1 MTPYILSID
10 VGTSSMKA
18 GAISPAGHLLAFA
31 GRRLIRQERQ
41 IHDWHA
47 QGWDRALSLLME
59 ELVDYSRPECIVI
72 SGNGP
77 TLVGLDGKGAPLEP
91 VLLWL
96 DGRERPVEG
105 NRSFFLPR
113 LNWLRQERPDVFDR
127 LETVLSFPEYLY
139 HRITGEGVT
148 ITPSDEFCEF
158 IWSDREIERY
168 GFEATLFPPYR
179 RPGELV
185 GRVSKEGAERFGL
198 AEGTP
203 LAAGGSDFLM
213 SLVGTGSVL
222 PGRTCDRAGT
232 SEGINH
238 CAEAPSTDPRL
249 RSLPHAVEGLYN
261 VAGILSS
268 TGMLFE
274 WFRGI
279 SGQEGR
285 DYVEMIRELQAHAH
299 ESDIPWFFPSLH
311 QGAAWEFR
319 RGMFIELG
327 AQHGRVEMGLAVVL
341 SIGFAVR
348 EAVEI
353 LGENGLEP
361 CELRACGGQ
370 AKNAPWNQMKADIV
384 GLPILVPEVEDAELI
399 GNACAGYTALG
410 HFASLKEASEALV
423 HISRRYEPRAAEYSR
438 YCEAYGSYR
447 DAYDRFRGA
456 LAATRKGE

>member
-1 MTPYILSID
+1 
-10 VGTSSMKA
+10 MKA

-31 GRRLIRQERQ
+31 RKRLIRKERQ
-41 IHDWHA
+41 IREWEPE
-47 QGWDRALSLLME
+47 GWDQALTLLME
-59 ELVDYSRPECIVI
+59 ELQDYGTPECIVI

-77 TLVGLDGKGAPLEP
+77 TIVGIDKEGRPLKP

-96 DGRERPVEG
+96 DGRESPREG
-105 NRSFFLPR
+105 SRSFFLPR
-113 LNWLRQERPDVFDR
+113 LNWLREEEPEVFSR
-127 LETVLSFPEYLY
+127 LHRVLSFPEYLY
-139 HRITGEGVT
+139 QRLTGESVT
-148 ITPSDEFCEF
+148 ITPSDAFAQF
-158 IWSDREIERY
+158 IWSEQEIDAY
-168 GFEATLFPPYR
+168 GFDRALFPPFC
-179 RPGELV
+179 RPGEMI
-185 GRVSKEGAERFGL
+185 GRVSPSGAKRFGL

-203 LAAGGSDFLM
+203 VAAGGSDFLM
-213 SLVGTGSVL
+213 SLVGTGTVR

-238 CAEAPSTDPRL
+238 CSEAPVGDRRL

-285 DYVEMIRELQAHAH
+285 DYVEMLRELQAKAH
-299 ESDIPWFFPSLH
+299 ERDLPWFFPSLH

-353 LGENGLEP
+353 MGENGLAPVEF
-361 CELRACGGQ
+361 RACGGQ

-399 GNACAGYTALG
+399 GDACAAYTALG
-410 HFASLKEASEALV
+410 RYASLQEASEQLV
-423 HISRRYEPRAAEYSR
+423 HISRRYEPREREHARYSGSYAAYR
-438 YCEAYGSYR
+438 EAY
-447 DAYDRFRGA
+447 DQFRRA
-456 LAATRKGE
+456 LAASRGT